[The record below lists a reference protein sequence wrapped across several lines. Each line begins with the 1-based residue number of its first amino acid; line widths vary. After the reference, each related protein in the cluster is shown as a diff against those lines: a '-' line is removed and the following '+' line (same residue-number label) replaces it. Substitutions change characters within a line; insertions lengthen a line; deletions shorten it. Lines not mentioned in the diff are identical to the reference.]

1 MKFLFIAPRYHMNLH
16 YRLQALTKNSQ
27 KVHFLAMYRGKSEDY
42 SIVEPEILGYSWCFK
57 VINKL
62 FNKNKGRLM
71 KNDFEL
77 RYSHPGFFKL
87 FWKIKQAKAD
97 VLVIKNIQSIMSIF
111 ALVIGRLMRKKIIVL
126 LQIDKYR
133 PKAKSYSIDM
143 VGKLFGAKVVTP
155 RLGDRQYKNK
165 NRNLFYIPF
174 AVNTD
179 DFNKIYFVGDKINIM
194 SIGKLQE
201 RKGHLVL
208 AQAIN
213 VLKNKFDFKVT
224 IIGEEDE
231 DVYTRQ
237 LMDYI
242 KENNLSGIIDIKLNL
257 SHQRVTEEYKKQDLY
272 ILPSWSEAASITIA
286 EGMSFKLPVISSDD
300 NGTQCYVEDGV
311 NGYIFKNRNTDDLI
325 AKIEAIVSDKDNL
338 QKMGQASFDIAK
350 SNHSLDKFYESFMKL
365 I

>member
-1 MKFLFIAPRYHMNLH
+1 MNLH
-16 YRLQALTKNSQ
+16 YRLQALVKNGQ

-42 SIVEPEILGYSWCFK
+42 SMVEPDALGYSWCFK
-57 VINKL
+57 VVNKL
-62 FNKNKGRLM
+62 FNRNKGRLM

-97 VLVIKNIQSIMSIF
+97 ALVIKNIQSIMSIF
-111 ALVIGRLMRKKIIVL
+111 ALVIGRLLRKKIIIL

-133 PKAKSYSIDM
+133 PKAKSYSVDI

-174 AVNTD
+174 AADVNDFDKTYFTD
-179 DFNKIYFVGDKINIM
+179 DKINIM

-213 VLKNKFDFKVT
+213 ALKNKYSFQVT

-231 DVYTRQ
+231 DAYTRQ

-242 KENNLSGIIDIKLNL
+242 KENNLASIIDIKLNL
-257 SHQRVTEEYKKQDLY
+257 SRQQVAEEYKKQDVY
-272 ILPSWSEAASITIA
+272 ILPSWSEAASITISEA
-286 EGMSFKLPVISSDD
+286 MSFKLPVISSDD
-300 NGTQCYVEDGV
+300 NGTKCYIEEGV
-311 NGYIFKNRNTDDLI
+311 NGYVFTNRNTDDLVD
-325 AKIEAIVSDKDNL
+325 KIEAIVSDRDRIS
-338 QKMGQASFDIAK
+338 KMGRAGFEIAK
-350 SNHSLDKFYESFMKL
+350 SNHSLDKFYKSFMKL
-365 I
+365 V